1 MVSYPPFPGNESNY
15 LRAMVARISAAT
27 HISPQGY
34 YIFEEDEDEEIDEGS
49 KYNQSF
55 KIPNSMYLKDFFKNV
70 S

>member
-1 MVSYPPFPGNESNY
+1 MNY

-49 KYNQSF
+49 
-55 KIPNSMYLKDFFKNV
+55 
-70 S
+70 